1 MEAKLSLKEKEVLV
15 ILLDKAKTVEELQEK
30 SFFGF
35 NETREII
42 KELIKKNHVERE
54 DSFPTKYSVK
64 KNLRKNVRELKRRI
78 DWTELVSDACF
89 VCNH

>member
-1 MEAKLSLKEKEVLV
+1 MELSLKEKEVLV
-15 ILLDKAKTVEELQEK
+15 ILLDKSKTIEELQEK

-42 KELIKKNHVERE
+42 KKLLKEQKITKEN
-54 DSFPTKYSVK
+54 SFPTTYSIRKELK
-64 KNLRKNVRELKRRI
+64 KEVRELKRRI

-89 VCNH
+89 VCNQ